1 MSIADTTPPGDEQ
14 ALRAEIARLNK
25 INLALMNRAE
35 RSTSAQNSQF
45 GMFQTA
51 LVLEKQVQERTV
63 QLDSALRDNEKINRD
78 LQIATEQME
87 AEIVERKRALV
98 ALEHEKEEQRIL
110 IRKLED
116 AQNRLIQAEKMSA
129 VGQLAAGIAHE
140 INNPIGFITSNLGT
154 LKRYTE
160 DFLALIEAY
169 HATQPALP
177 AAQRSALDALRTRID
192 IDFLGE
198 DVAILLDQSLDGLER
213 VRRIV
218 ADLQDFSRV
227 GESEWQSVD
236 LHRCLDSTLNVV
248 TNELRPKADIVR
260 AYGRIPVITCM
271 PFQLNQVFMSL
282 IRNAAQAIDGH
293 GTITLRTGGDED
305 SVWVE
310 VEDDG
315 AGIAKETLPRIF
327 DPFFTTK
334 PVGTAM
340 GLGLSVSYGIVE
352 RHGGRFDVRSTVG
365 KGSTF
370 RITLPVRPKPPQ
382 A

>member
-1 MSIADTTPPGDEQ
+1 MSEADTPSSGDVL

-51 LVLEKQVQERTV
+51 LVLEKQVQERTA
-63 QLDSALRDNEKINRD
+63 QLESALRENEKINRA
-78 LQIATEQME
+78 LQIATGQME
-87 AEIVERKRALV
+87 AEILERKRALV
-98 ALEHEKEEQRIL
+98 ALEHEKEEQRVL

-116 AQNRLIQAEKMSA
+116 AHNRLIQAEKMSA

-154 LKRYTE
+154 LKRYTQ
-160 DFLALIEAY
+160 DFLALIDAY
-169 HATQPALP
+169 AAILPVVPAE
-177 AAQRSALDALRTRID
+177 QRRALENLRARLD
-192 IDFLGE
+192 FDFLRE
-198 DVAILLDQSLDGLER
+198 DVAVLVDQSQDGLER
-213 VRRIV
+213 VRHIV

-248 TNELRPKADIVR
+248 ANELRAKADIVR
-260 AYGRIPVITCM
+260 AYGELPMITCM

-282 IRNAAQAIDGH
+282 ILNAVQAIEGQ
-293 GTITLRTGGDED
+293 GTITLRTGREADA
-305 SVWVE
+305 VWVE

-315 AGIAKETLPRIF
+315 SGIAADTLPRIF

-334 PVGTAM
+334 PVGKAM

-370 RITLPVRPKPPQ
+370 RITLPISQQPAQ